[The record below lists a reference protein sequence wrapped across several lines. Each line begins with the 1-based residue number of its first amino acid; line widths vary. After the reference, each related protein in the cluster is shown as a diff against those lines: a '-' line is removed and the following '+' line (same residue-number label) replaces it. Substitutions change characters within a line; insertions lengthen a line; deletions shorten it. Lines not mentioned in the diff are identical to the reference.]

1 MTTATRA
8 RRPYAA
14 RVPIEVRR
22 EQLLDAALAIIHR
35 EGYAAVS
42 VEAIARESGVTR
54 PVVYGAYDG
63 LGPLLTALLD
73 REQVKAFARL
83 LSVVPAEFDR
93 TDPAALATEVIDRLV
108 AMAHEDPATWRT
120 IVMRPEG
127 LPEVVRA
134 RIEAD
139 RTRIVQ
145 VFGGLAV
152 DLLPRGRWDREA
164 IGHAIVAVLESFGRL
179 VLDEPDQWPA
189 ERLVDAARPVLL
201 TLFPRRHDQR
211 P

>member
-35 EGYAAVS
+35 DGYAAVS
-42 VEAIARESGVTR
+42 VEAIARQAGVTR

-73 REQVKAFARL
+73 REQVKAFAAL
-83 LSVVPAEFDR
+83 LSVVPAERDR
-93 TDPAALATEVIDRLV
+93 TDPVALASEVIGRLV

-127 LPEVVRA
+127 LPAAVRE
-134 RIEAD
+134 RIQAD
-139 RTRIVQ
+139 RTRIVH

-152 DLLPRGRWDREA
+152 DLLPPGVWDREA
-164 IGHAIVAVLESFGRL
+164 LGHAIVAVLESFGRL

-189 ERLVDAARPVLL
+189 ERLVDALRPVLRML
-201 TLFPRRHDQR
+201 LPRES
-211 P
+211 

>member
-35 EGYAAVS
+35 DGYAAVS
-42 VEAIARESGVTR
+42 VEAIAREAGVTR

-93 TDPAALATEVIDRLV
+93 TDPVALATEVVGQLV
-108 AMAHEDPATWRT
+108 AMANEDPATWRT

-127 LPEVVRA
+127 LPQAVRE

-139 RTRIVQ
+139 RTRIVH
-145 VFGGLAV
+145 VFGRLAV
-152 DLLPRGRWDREA
+152 DLMPPGVWDREA
-164 IGHAIVAVLESFGRL
+164 LGHAIVAVFESFGRL

-189 ERLVDAARPVLL
+189 ERLIDALRPVLRML
-201 TLFPRRHDQR
+201 LPRRPD
-211 P
+211 